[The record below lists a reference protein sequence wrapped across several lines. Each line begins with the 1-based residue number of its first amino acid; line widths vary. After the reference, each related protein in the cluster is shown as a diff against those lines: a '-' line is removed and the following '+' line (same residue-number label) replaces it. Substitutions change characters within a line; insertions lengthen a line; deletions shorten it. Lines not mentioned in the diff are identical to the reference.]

1 MLLFLAGVIIGGFLG
16 TMMIAIVSVGKRGD
30 YQ

>member
-16 TMMIAIVSVGKRGD
+16 AMMIAIVSIGKRGD